1 MQQCYEGSTSGNNMA
16 WGLCDYAL
24 PSATAQALY
33 FSQIGLWT
41 TIQNSGSVPSATVH
55 VPSATVQAATTA
67 ADAATPRIHMSRIHR
82 NIKYGLST
90 LFL

>member
-1 MQQCYEGSTSGNNMA
+1 M
-16 WGLCDYAL
+16 CDYAL

-82 NIKYGLST
+82 NIKYRLST

>member
-1 MQQCYEGSTSGNNMA
+1 MGLAVPHRTLHTSGLGHVTL
-16 WGLCDYAL
+16 WTDRLRRYK
-24 PSATAQALY
+24 LY

>member
-1 MQQCYEGSTSGNNMA
+1 M
-16 WGLCDYAL
+16 CDYAL
-24 PSATAQALY
+24 TVCDGTSFY

-41 TIQNSGSVPSATVH
+41 IIQNSGSVPSATVH